1 MKIYTFMKKIQRFV
15 STIGYYKKFY
25 VLVIFRMFLHFAVF
39 CGFNSPC
46 KCINIYSLF
55 TTNDERKD
63 EIR

>member
-39 CGFNSPC
+39 CECLWF
-46 KCINIYSLF
+46 
-55 TTNDERKD
+55 
-63 EIR
+63 